1 MIDEVAKLRNELDET
16 KRHLKEKTIEVE
28 KST

>member
-1 MIDEVAKLRNELDET
+1 MVDEVAKLRSELDET